1 MKEHLLGLDLGGTSV
16 KGVAITREG
25 EVLERFQEG
34 FDDRQ
39 PGAFSAAVRSV
50 ARLAEAELGRPARI
64 GLSAPGLAAR
74 DGRSIAYMPGRFE
87 GLVGLDWAG
96 NLGRDD
102 GVPVLNDAHAAL
114 AGEVWL
120 GAARGLTNVIL
131 LTLGT
136 GVGGAAMVDGRLLRG
151 HSGKAGHLGHVSLD
165 PAGAPDITNVPGS
178 LEDVIGN
185 HNIGERTG
193 GRFATTHELIRA
205 VEAGDAAAVAIW
217 QRSLQALAAA
227 IASFTNILD
236 PEAVIVGGGI
246 ARAGETLFG
255 PLREWVSRFEW
266 KVCGHEVRLLPA
278 QLGEMAGAIGAA
290 WNVRGP

>member
-50 ARLAEAELGRPARI
+50 ARLAEAELGRPARV

-96 NLGRDD
+96 HLGRDD
-102 GVPVLNDAHAAL
+102 EVPVLNDAHAAL

-120 GAARGLTNVIL
+120 GAARGLTNDPADP
-131 LTLGT
+131 GN
-136 GVGGAAMVDGRLLRG
+136 GGGRRGDGRR
-151 HSGKAGHLGHVSLD
+151 AT
-165 PAGAPDITNVPGS
+165 PAGSQREGGPSRACQPRSRGS
-178 LEDVIGN
+178 
-185 HNIGERTG
+185 
-193 GRFATTHELIRA
+193 
-205 VEAGDAAAVAIW
+205 AGYQDRKSV
-217 QRSLQALAAA
+217 
-227 IASFTNILD
+227 
-236 PEAVIVGGGI
+236 V
-246 ARAGETLFG
+246 
-255 PLREWVSRFEW
+255 
-266 KVCGHEVRLLPA
+266 
-278 QLGEMAGAIGAA
+278 
-290 WNVRGP
+290 